1 MKRFRDNQLRNG
13 PKFMKRLGL
22 IVLFT
27 LTMQTAS
34 PADVTKLAEQN
45 RKALQDATRFHEVL
59 VTKELP
65 ADIVALCTGGTDR
78 MADPGEKWRVTDV
91 IMEPSLPIR
100 RLIWAATDGEYYVVH
115 YERGGIAH
123 SFHIM
128 IAKVAKKNAQLKLI
142 WRGAGAR
149 LKDYAAFLD
158 ALRGEQLDDRADYAY

>member
-1 MKRFRDNQLRNG
+1 MKRFRDNQLRNR
-13 PKFMKRLGL
+13 PKFMKLFGL

-27 LTMQTAS
+27 LTIQTAS
-34 PADVTKLAEQN
+34 SADVTKLAEPD
-45 RKALQDATRFHEVL
+45 RKVLKDAARFHEVL

-65 ADIVALCTGGTDR
+65 AGIVAFCTGGTDR
-78 MADPGEKWRVTDV
+78 MADPGEKWQVTDV

-128 IAKVAKKNAQLKLI
+128 IAKVAKKNSESKLI

-158 ALRGEQLDDRADYAY
+158 AMRSEKLDDRADYAP